1 MTRQCRLLAQDFK
14 TFTGNQKD
22 VVGPIVTEHF
32 TLKKK
37 YIKKKKD
44 VPESIGQLVCGS
56 FCLFVLLNH

>member
-37 YIKKKKD
+37 YIKKKKMYLSLLD
-44 VPESIGQLVCGS
+44 SWYVGH
-56 FCLFVLLNH
+56 FVYLYC

>member
-37 YIKKKKD
+37 YIKKKKKMYLSLLD
-44 VPESIGQLVCGS
+44 SWYVGH
-56 FCLFVLLNH
+56 FVYLYC